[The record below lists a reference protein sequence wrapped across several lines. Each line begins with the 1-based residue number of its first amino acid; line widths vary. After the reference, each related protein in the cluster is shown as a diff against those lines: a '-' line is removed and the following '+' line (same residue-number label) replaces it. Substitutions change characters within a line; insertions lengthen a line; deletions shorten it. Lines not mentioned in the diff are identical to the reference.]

1 MGAACGVEQFTGGG
15 EDLKAS
21 SIVPG
26 PSSTPG
32 AALDGNGVA
41 NGVGLGEAAATA
53 GGPGTTS
60 TCLSSFPPPL
70 VSKADLKA
78 DNDIKGIVAANQW
91 DTDVF
96 RLSADEHVLL
106 LEELYKD
113 LGLVDEFKIPP
124 AVLRTFLLTM
134 RAYYHEENKYHNFY
148 HSVDVSCGVA
158 WLIKNTAVQKCITRL
173 EVLALFTS
181 AIGHDVDHPGTTNTF
196 QVNILSEIAIM
207 HNNRSVLENHHLNVL
222 LSVLRTDGADI
233 LCTLDKGDRATC
245 VSSMVD
251 NVLATDIMRHFDF
264 SSMMSTKI
272 MSGTPFVVDK
282 IDDRKLVTQA
292 IIKLADISNPS
303 KKFDVAEQ
311 WAHRVLEE
319 FWQQGDKEKEFG
331 IPISP
336 LCDRATT
343 DFDMSQV
350 NFVKFIVTP
359 FFKQCAEIPP
369 FQGMES
375 VVAQLLNNAGM
386 WQARVD
392 KTMAVQTFQA
402 VNQEQRQTLL
412 QELFLGQILFM
423 SQDLTDSGVVDM
435 CNSFMESSSNIK
447 MAQLGGDIQEFLEVV
462 HMACSCETVTLYW
475 QNVYEPGMFEIVG
488 SVGQGMPTQGLQV
501 NETTSDKKSCTRM
514 ILDPANAGVVWNNN
528 VEQDPVYNIV
538 EDGRL
543 TKSILCIAVTDK
555 ERGGQAKYGLEHTKG
570 FLQLRN
576 KLDLNNKRGGA
587 SGEPEYKHVDFTD
600 EDVSMTTFLIEQAVA
615 KIQGKVEEKLMVD
628 QIDSVLRHSESEA
641 NNAAATLE
649 IIGVFMDKAKVLIG
663 ADRCSLF
670 LVDDIK
676 GELCTAYAANNTSA
690 NTVMTSGTKADDEE
704 EQKLVIRLPLGQGLV
719 GAAADSGKDILIP
732 DCQSDPR
739 FDKSSDARNNY
750 VTQTCLCVPIQNSVG
765 QILGV
770 VQMLNKTAPDLEV
783 VPFTEEDARKLRSIA
798 SKATVAIEKAQMF
811 SKLQLIMDATNK
823 INASSM
829 DLDVLVAKT
838 MSSARRLLNADRC
851 TLFLL
856 DQATNQLY
864 SHITD
869 EDDSE
874 RSEAKKAKKV
884 DKRLSSIQS
893 LSASVEGEEGIQIS
907 GKDQAAI
914 RFDATKGLAG
924 KAVVTKDS
932 VNVQDV
938 YEDPTFNKKIDE
950 ETGYRT
956 KSVMCVPVMNSTG
969 EVLGVAQMI
978 NKMDRS
984 GETIAFSDQDEKL
997 LKAFIAQVAVAIT
1010 NNQLFTHVFDTL
1022 SLNLTILSSL
1032 PYVVIAFAVDGS
1044 FVECNRPLKDCLGV
1058 KVDAESLKEH
1068 YSTWIKE
1075 APQALIDVLDKTF
1088 SEKVEV
1094 QEELKKPIKS
1104 GDYTYLSIHSSVIS
1118 THLDSVGIT
1127 DKGKEKASKGKG
1139 VVVVMRCE
1147 QSDSHRR
1154 MCQTVSGEHEGNH
1167 MGKVR
1172 SAVMKN
1178 QSVLSGDEYDD

>member
-1 MGAACGVEQFTGGG
+1 LLV
-15 EDLKAS
+15 
-21 SIVPG
+21 
-26 PSSTPG
+26 
-32 AALDGNGVA
+32 
-41 NGVGLGEAAATA
+41 
-53 GGPGTTS
+53 TT
-60 TCLSSFPPPL
+60 
-70 VSKADLKA
+70 ADLKA
-78 DNDIKGIVAANQW
+78 DQDIKGIVAANQW

-96 RLSADEHVLL
+96 ALSADEHVLL
-106 LEELYKD
+106 LEALYED
-113 LGLVDEFKIPP
+113 LGLVQEFKIPP
-124 AVLRTFLLTM
+124 EKLRCFLLTM
-134 RAYYHEENKYHNFY
+134 RACYQEENRYHNFY

-158 WLIKNTAVQKCITRL
+158 WLLKNTLAHKCLTRL
-173 EVLALFTS
+173 EVLALFTG
-181 AIGHDVDHPGTTNTF
+181 AIGHDVDHPGTTNSF

-207 HNNRSVLENHHLNVL
+207 HNNRSVLENHHLNLL
-222 LSVLRTDGADI
+222 LSVLRTDEANI
-233 LCTLDKGDRATC
+233 LCNLEKGDRATC
-245 VSSMVD
+245 VNSMVD
-251 NVLATDIMRHFDF
+251 TVLATDIMRHFDF
-264 SSMMSTKI
+264 SSMMGTKI
-272 MSGTPFVVDK
+272 MSGTPFAIDK
-282 IDDRKLVTQA
+282 IDDRKLVCQA

-303 KKFDVAEQ
+303 KTFDVAEV
-311 WAHRVLEE
+311 WARRVLEE
-319 FWQQGDKEKEFG
+319 FWQQGDKEKDLG

-375 VVAQLLNNAGM
+375 VVDQLLNNAQM

-402 VNQEQRQTLL
+402 VNQETRQTLL

-447 MAQLGGDIQEFLEVV
+447 MAQLGGDIQEFLEVI

-475 QNVYEPGMFEIVG
+475 QNVYEPGTFEIVG
-488 SVGQGMPTQGLQV
+488 SVGQGMPTQALQV
-501 NETTSDKKSCTRM
+501 TSKENSSGEERKKSCTR
-514 ILDPANAGVVWNNN
+514 LVFEPGNAGVVWNNN
-528 VEQDPVYNIV
+528 VEEDPVYNIT

-543 TKSILCIAVTDK
+543 TKSILCIAVTDNA
-555 ERGGQAKYGLEHTKG
+555 RGGAAKYGIEHTKG

-576 KLDLNNKRGGA
+576 KLDDNTKRGGGRG
-587 SGEPEYKHVDFTD
+587 SGEPEYKHVDFSD
-600 EDVSMTTFLIEQAVA
+600 EDVSMTTFLIEQGQA

-628 QIDSVLRHSESEA
+628 QIDSVLRHSESDT

-649 IIGVFMDKAKVLIG
+649 IIGVFMDKAKILIG

-676 GELCTAYAANNTSA
+676 GELCTAHASAASSNTTMS
-690 NTVMTSGTKADDEE
+690 NRGGEGGEPEKEE
-704 EQKLVIRLPLGQGLV
+704 RKEKLVIRLPLGAGLV
-719 GAAADSGKDILIP
+719 GAAADTGKDILIH
-732 DCQSDPR
+732 DCQTDPR
-739 FDKSSDARNNY
+739 FDKSSDKRNNY
-750 VTQTCLCVPIQNSVG
+750 LTKTCLCVPIKNSVG
-765 QILGV
+765 QVLGV
-770 VQMLNKTAPDLEV
+770 VQMLNKINQELDIV
-783 VPFTEEDARKLRSIA
+783 QFTEDDARKLRGIA

-829 DLDVLVAKT
+829 DLDVLVART

-869 EDDSE
+869 EDEASTKNRAEGAGKKPKDLGE
-874 RSEAKKAKKV
+874 RS
-884 DKRLSSIQS
+884 SSIS
-893 LSASVEGEEGIQIS
+893 TGVSFDGEDGIQIS
-907 GKDQAAI
+907 KKDQAAI

-932 VNVQDV
+932 VNCEDV
-938 YEDPTFNKKIDE
+938 YEDPTFNRKIDD

-978 NKMDRS
+978 NKMDWN
-984 GETIAFSDQDEKL
+984 GETIAFSEQDEKL

-1010 NNQLFTHVFDTL
+1010 NNQLFSHVFDTL
-1022 SLNLTILSSL
+1022 SLNLSILSAL
-1032 PYVVIAFAVDGS
+1032 PYVVLALAHDGS
-1044 FVECNRPLKDCLGV
+1044 FIECNRPLKDCLGLN
-1058 KVDAESLKEH
+1058 VDSATLKQH
-1068 YSTWIKE
+1068 YSEWIGGAPKE
-1075 APQALIDVLDKTF
+1075 LVDLLHKLY
-1088 SEKVEV
+1088 SEKIEV
-1094 QEELKKPIKS
+1094 KKEFSPPVQCGNYIYLNMQGSLIATHQDKKDEKDDPKS
-1104 GDYTYLSIHSSVIS
+1104 IV
-1118 THLDSVGIT
+1118 
-1127 DKGKEKASKGKG
+1127 GKG

-1147 QSDSHRR
+1147 DSDSHLR
-1154 MCQTVSGEHEGNH
+1154 MCQTVSSDSTTGNQA
-1167 MGKVR
+1167 KRVR
-1172 SAVMKN
+1172 TAVIE
-1178 QSVLSGDEYDD
+1178 STGRTSLIEEDEE